1 MDKVIKRKNLRAK
14 KGKKNWSRNLDVSE
28 LAYQIE

>member
-1 MDKVIKRKNLRAK
+1 MKEALIVKKNLRAK

-28 LAYQIE
+28 LH